1 MDVISI
7 VVIVLLTALTTAGIV
22 AIVVGRVVKDKSG
35 LTPAEI
41 RQQVADASREQYMA
55 AAQMLETSTEKRLQ
69 TTTTSVEA
77 QNRAAS
83 ASMQEIIKPLS
94 ESLKALDA
102 KVGDLETKRA
112 DAYARLNEQ
121 VTNTSGLLDTLRL
134 ETTTLSSALRRSD
147 TRGRWGEL
155 ALQRIIEMIGMVEH
169 VSFNEQKQ
177 QVGEGTGRPD
187 YTIHLP
193 GERVLYVD
201 SKAPMTAYMD
211 AVNETDPE
219 RRLAALTAH
228 AAALKSHVRA
238 LASRKYSDDEAALDY
253 VIMFIPTESSLAAA
267 FEINPSLIE
276 EAAQLGVVL
285 TSPTSFV
292 AVLSNIAMLWQQ
304 EAQNKNAQEIV
315 RESRELHSRL
325 GTFIGHFGKIGD
337 SLKKS
342 VENYNSAIG
351 SFDTKVMPK
360 ARSIEELGQF
370 SDEIPSIA
378 KLEIEP
384 RVSKYEQAGQL
395 GLVADTD
402 EASA

>member
-22 AIVVGRVVKDKSG
+22 AIVVGRAVKDKSG

-228 AAALKSHVRA
+228 ATALKSHVRA

>member
-1 MDVISI
+1 
-7 VVIVLLTALTTAGIV
+7 
-22 AIVVGRVVKDKSG
+22 
-35 LTPAEI
+35 
-41 RQQVADASREQYMA
+41 
-55 AAQMLETSTEKRLQ
+55 
-69 TTTTSVEA
+69 
-77 QNRAAS
+77 
-83 ASMQEIIKPLS
+83 
-94 ESLKALDA
+94 
-102 KVGDLETKRA
+102 
-112 DAYARLNEQ
+112 
-121 VTNTSGLLDTLRL
+121 
-134 ETTTLSSALRRSD
+134 
-147 TRGRWGEL
+147 
-155 ALQRIIEMIGMVEH
+155 MIGMVEH

-228 AAALKSHVRA
+228 ATALKSHVRA

-384 RVSKYEQAGQL
+384 RVSKYEQSGQL

>member
-22 AIVVGRVVKDKSG
+22 AIVVGRAVKDKSG

-41 RQQVADASREQYMA
+41 RQQVADASREQFMVA
-55 AAQMLETSTEKRLQ
+55 TQQLENSTEQRLQ

-94 ESLKALDA
+94 ESLKTLDA
-102 KVGDLETKRA
+102 KVGALETARA
-112 DAYARLNEQ
+112 DAYARLDQQ
-121 VTNTSGLLDTLRL
+121 VTNTTVLLDSLRA

-155 ALQRIIEMIGMVEH
+155 QLRRIVEMIGMVEH
-169 VSFNEQKQ
+169 VSFAEQKQ
-177 QVGEGTGRPD
+177 QVGDGTGKPD
-187 YTIHLP
+187 VTIKLP
-193 GERVLYVD
+193 GERVLYID

-219 RRLAALTAH
+219 RRTAALTSH
-228 AAALKSHVRA
+228 AAALKSHVKA

-276 EAAQLGVVL
+276 EAAQSGVVL
-285 TSPTSFV
+285 TSPTSLI

-304 EAQNKNAQEIV
+304 EAQTKNAQEIV

-337 SLKKS
+337 SLRKS
-342 VENYNSAIG
+342 VDNYNSAIG

-360 ARSIEELGQF
+360 ARAIEELGKF
-370 SDEIPSIA
+370 SDELASVA

-384 RVSKYEQAGQL
+384 RVSKYEQSGQI
-395 GLVADTD
+395 GLVSDSD
-402 EASA
+402 EATA

>member
-22 AIVVGRVVKDKSG
+22 AVVVGRAVKDKSG

-55 AAQMLETSTEKRLQ
+55 AAQLLETSTEQRLQ

-112 DAYARLNEQ
+112 DAYARLDQQ
-121 VTNTSGLLDTLRL
+121 VTNTTVLLDSLRA

-155 ALQRIIEMIGMVEH
+155 QLRRIIEMIGMVEH
-169 VSFNEQKQ
+169 VSFVEQKQ
-177 QVGEGTGRPD
+177 QVGDGVGKPD
-187 YTIHLP
+187 VTIKLP
-193 GERVLYVD
+193 GDRVLYID
-201 SKAPMTAYMD
+201 SKAPMTSYLD
-211 AVNETDPE
+211 AVNETDPD
-219 RRLAALTAH
+219 RRNAALTSH
-228 AAALKSHVRA
+228 AAALKSHVKA
-238 LASRKYSDDEAALDY
+238 LAGRKYSDDEAALDY

-276 EAAQLGVVL
+276 EAAQSGVVL
-285 TSPTSFV
+285 TSPTSLV

-304 EAQNKNAQEIV
+304 EAQTKNAQEIV

-337 SLKKS
+337 SLRKS
-342 VENYNSAIG
+342 VDNYNSAIG

-360 ARSIEELGQF
+360 ARAIEELGKF
-370 SDEIPSIA
+370 SDELASVA

-384 RVSKYEQAGQL
+384 RVSKYEQSGQI
-395 GLVADTD
+395 GLVSDSD

>member
-22 AIVVGRVVKDKSG
+22 AIVVGRAVKDKSG

-55 AAQMLETSTEKRLQ
+55 AAQMLETSIEQRLQ

-228 AAALKSHVRA
+228 ATALKSHVRA

>member
-55 AAQMLETSTEKRLQ
+55 AAQMLETSTEQRLQ

-228 AAALKSHVRA
+228 ATALKSHVRA

>member
-7 VVIVLLTALTTAGIV
+7 VVIVVLTALTTAGIV
-22 AIVVGRVVKDKSG
+22 AVVVGRAVKDKSG

-55 AAQMLETSTEKRLQ
+55 AAQMLETSTEQRLQ

-155 ALQRIIEMIGMVEH
+155 ALQRIIEMIGLVEH

-211 AVNETDPE
+211 AVNESDPE

-228 AAALKSHVRA
+228 ATALKSHVRA

-360 ARSIEELGQF
+360 ARAIEELGKF
-370 SDEIPSIA
+370 SDEMPSVA

-395 GLVADTD
+395 GLVADSG

>member
-7 VVIVLLTALTTAGIV
+7 VVIVLLTALTTASIV
-22 AIVVGRVVKDKSG
+22 AIVVGRAVKDKSG

-55 AAQMLETSTEKRLQ
+55 AAQMLETSIEQRLQ

-228 AAALKSHVRA
+228 ATALKSHVRA

>member
-1 MDVISI
+1 
-7 VVIVLLTALTTAGIV
+7 
-22 AIVVGRVVKDKSG
+22 
-35 LTPAEI
+35 
-41 RQQVADASREQYMA
+41 MA
-55 AAQMLETSTEKRLQ
+55 AAQMLETSTEQRLQ

-228 AAALKSHVRA
+228 ATALKSHVRA

-360 ARSIEELGQF
+360 ARSIEELGKF
-370 SDEIPSIA
+370 SDEMPSVA

-395 GLVADTD
+395 GLVADPD